1 MSLLV
6 DRHHHHIG
14 TVDHATHS
22 FKILDISI
30 DTYLHRSA
38 SHISDTSD
46 QNDRI
51 IYASISIARSKLK
64 EYKLEDTK
72 LIVLQGMNNEAVDVS
87 SIRAMVMEDFYKN
100 SEQRLQEQKVK
111 ITQLETTLQQYKSY
125 DEMSRTLVPELKVLY
140 PSITTLSIA
149 HSLEVRVDS
158 MKTDTVTLAVMK
170 FAKHPTNTEK
180 EKISEWL
187 KARVGAKKLR
197 LITE

>member
-1 MSLLV
+1 
-6 DRHHHHIG
+6 
-14 TVDHATHS
+14 
-22 FKILDISI
+22 
-30 DTYLHRSA
+30 
-38 SHISDTSD
+38 
-46 QNDRI
+46 
-51 IYASISIARSKLK
+51 
-64 EYKLEDTK
+64 
-72 LIVLQGMNNEAVDVS
+72 MNNEAVDVS

-187 KARVGAKKLR
+187 KARVGGEKVEVDYRIKNLKIIA
-197 LITE
+197 

>member
-1 MSLLV
+1 MP
-6 DRHHHHIG
+6 D
-14 TVDHATHS
+14 
-22 FKILDISI
+22 
-30 DTYLHRSA
+30 
-38 SHISDTSD
+38 
-46 QNDRI
+46 
-51 IYASISIARSKLK
+51 ASISIARSKLK
-64 EYKLEDTK
+64 EYKPEDTK

-125 DEMSRTLVPELKVLY
+125 DEMSRTLVPELKVL
-140 PSITTLSIA
+140 LSFYHYA
-149 HSLEVRVDS
+149 FHCSPRSKLRVDS

-187 KARVGAKKLR
+187 KARVGGEKVEVDYRIKNLKIIA
-197 LITE
+197 